1 MKSQPDPLPCAYSIL
16 PTRRGGLFLLLALL
30 SALLFAGFAA
40 GAVGEVTLEWD
51 PNPEP
56 EVSGYRLHIGTEPG
70 SYDQSRDAGN
80 QTTASVTELVAGK
93 TYYFVVTAYDAA
105 GNESLPSNEV
115 SFTAPWPGNLLAKTV
130 LAPLEPEAL
139 NQSPRCEPNPNPAG
153 MEFAVQVIAPSWPAV
168 TLFAS
173 SDLRSWTPLGTVANP
188 TGRIVFTDLESRA
201 FSTRYYRVGRADSL
215 PP

>member
-1 MKSQPDPLPCAYSIL
+1 MNLQPIKTSGYPIL
-16 PTRRGGLFLLLALL
+16 STRRGELPFLLVLL

-40 GAVGEVTLEWD
+40 GAVSEVTLEWD

-56 EVSGYRLHIGTEPG
+56 EVSGYRLHFGTEPG

-80 QTTASVTELVAGK
+80 QTTASVSELVAGK
-93 TYYFVVTAYDAA
+93 TYYFVVTAYDAS

-115 SFTAPWPGNLLAKTV
+115 SFAAPWPENLLAKTV
-130 LAPLEPEAL
+130 LVPLEPEAAG
-139 NQSPRCEPNPNPAG
+139 QAPHCEPKHNPAG
-153 MEFAVQVIAPSWPAV
+153 MDFALQVSAPNWPAV

-173 SDLRSWTPLGTVANP
+173 DDLRSWIPLGTVPNP
-188 TGRIVFTDLESRA
+188 TGRIVITDLESRM
-201 FSTRYYRVGRADSL
+201 FPSRYYRAGRADSL

>member
-1 MKSQPDPLPCAYSIL
+1 MKSQPAPLPCAYLIL
-16 PTRRGGLFLLLALL
+16 PTRRGGLTLLLALL

-56 EVSGYRLHIGTEPG
+56 EVSGYRLHMGTEPG
-70 SYDQSRDAGN
+70 SYDQFRDAGN
-80 QTTASVTELVAGK
+80 QTTASVKELVAGK

-130 LAPLEPEAL
+130 LAPIEPENAGRA
-139 NQSPRCEPNPNPAG
+139 PHCEPNQNPAG
-153 MEFAVQVIAPSWPAV
+153 SDFAMQVSAPEWPAV
-168 TLFAS
+168 TIFAS

-188 TGRIVFTDLESRA
+188 TGRIVITDLESRT
-201 FSTRYYRVGRADSL
+201 FSTRYYRAGRADSL